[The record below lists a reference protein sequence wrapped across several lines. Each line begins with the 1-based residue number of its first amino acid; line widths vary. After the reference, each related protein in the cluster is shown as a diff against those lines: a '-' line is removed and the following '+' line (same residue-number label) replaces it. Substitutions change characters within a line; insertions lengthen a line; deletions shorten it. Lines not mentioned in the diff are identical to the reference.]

1 MSRYVIRAEGL
12 GKRYSGIGPHPS
24 RGFHD
29 AVERLIRKP
38 LERLT
43 GAPRPARAEFWALR
57 DVSFEVKH
65 GEAVGV
71 LGANGA
77 GKSVLLK
84 ILSRVTAPSEGRAE
98 IWGRIGPLLEVGA
111 GFHPELTGRENV
123 YLNAAIL
130 GISREDVRRK
140 FEQIV
145 TYSEIEPFI
154 DTPIKLYSS
163 GMRMRL
169 AFSVAAHTEPEIL
182 LIDEAF
188 AVGDAAFRAKCR
200 RTITQF
206 IDRGC
211 SVLLVTHDKA
221 IVSEI
226 CGRAMLIEKGR
237 LACEGATAM
246 VLERYAKG
254 PG

>member
-1 MSRYVIRAEGL
+1 MSRYAIRSERL
-12 GKRYSGIGPHPS
+12 GKKFSGVGPHPS

-29 AVERLIRKP
+29 AVERLIREP
-38 LERLT
+38 LARLS
-43 GAPRPARAEFWALR
+43 GSPRPGRPEFWALR
-57 DVSFEVKH
+57 DISFEVKH

-98 IWGRIGPLLEVGA
+98 VWGRVGPLLEVGA
-111 GFHPELTGRENV
+111 GFHPELSGRENV
-123 YLNAAIL
+123 YLNGAIL
-130 GISREDVRRK
+130 GMSREDIRRN
-140 FEQIV
+140 FDQIV
-145 TYSEIEPFI
+145 DYSGIESFI

-169 AFSVAAHTEPEIL
+169 AFSVAAHLEPEVL

-206 IDRGC
+206 IGRGC
-211 SVLLVTHDKA
+211 SVLLVTHDKTS
-221 IVSEI
+221 VSEI

-237 LACEGATAM
+237 LVCEGATEI
-246 VLERYAKG
+246 VLERYARG
-254 PG
+254 AG

>member
-1 MSRYVIRAEGL
+1 LSRYVIRAEKL
-12 GKRYSGIGPHPS
+12 GKKYAGIGSHPS

-29 AVERLIRKP
+29 AVEQLIRKP
-38 LERLT
+38 LERLSRT
-43 GAPRPARAEFWALR
+43 PRPGRSEFWALR
-57 DVSFEVKH
+57 DVSFEVQY

-98 IWGRIGPLLEVGA
+98 VWGRVGPLLEVGA
-111 GFHPELTGRENV
+111 GFHPELTGRDNV

-130 GISREDVRRK
+130 GMSRNEVRRK
-140 FEQIV
+140 FDQIV
-145 TYSEIEPFI
+145 AYSEIESFI

-169 AFSVAAHTEPEIL
+169 AFSVAAHIEPEIL

-206 IDRGC
+206 IGRGC

-221 IVSEI
+221 SVSEI
-226 CGRAMLIEKGR
+226 CSRAMLIEKGR
-237 LACEGATAM
+237 LVCEGATAM

>member
-1 MSRYVIRAEGL
+1 MSRYAIRAERL
-12 GKRYSGIGPHPS
+12 GKKYSRMGPHPS

-29 AVERLIRKP
+29 VVERLIRKP
-38 LERLT
+38 LERLSRT
-43 GAPRPARAEFWALR
+43 PRSARAEFWALR

-98 IWGRIGPLLEVGA
+98 VWGRVGPLLEVGA

-130 GISREDVRRK
+130 GMSRAEVLRK
-140 FEQIV
+140 FDQIV
-145 TYSEIEPFI
+145 AYSEIEPFI

-169 AFSVAAHTEPEIL
+169 AFSVAAHIEPEIL
-182 LIDEAF
+182 FIDEAF
-188 AVGDAAFRAKCR
+188 AVGDANFRAKCR
-200 RTITQF
+200 RTITEF
-206 IDRGC
+206 IARGC

-221 IVSEI
+221 SISEI

-237 LACEGATAM
+237 LVCEGAPGTVM
-246 VLERYAKG
+246 ERYAKG